1 MASIVKRKN
10 KYSVVYAYFDEA
22 GKRRQRWETFDTNAE
37 AKKRKAQI
45 EYEQESGTFIVPNA
59 KTLNDL
65 LNEYMSIYGVN
76 TRAMSTYESRRG
88 LMRNYITPIIGDMCL
103 GEITPRM
110 MDQYYRDLL
119 TVKAVSVNNRKPT
132 NEYLTPH
139 TVREIHKL
147 LRNAFNQAV
156 RWELIA
162 RNPVLEPRRPEGHPG
177 RHGPCGDRHDH
188 QRVCP
193 HPGRGPQDQRPEV

>member
-76 TRAMSTYESRRG
+76 TWAMSTYESRRG
-88 LMRNYITPIIGDMCL
+88 LMRNLHNPYYWGYVL
-103 GEITPRM
+103 GGNHSTNDGQILPGFTERESG
-110 MDQYYRDLL
+110 Q
-119 TVKAVSVNNRKPT
+119 RKQS
-132 NEYLTPH
+132 
-139 TVREIHKL
+139 
-147 LRNAFNQAV
+147 QA
-156 RWELIA
+156 
-162 RNPVLEPRRPEGHPG
+162 NK
-177 RHGPCGDRHDH
+177 
-188 QRVCP
+188 
-193 HPGRGPQDQRPEV
+193 

>member
-1 MASIVKRKN
+1 MGNLR
-10 KYSVVYAYFDEA
+10 YYAYFDEA

-76 TRAMSTYESRRG
+76 TWAMSTYESRRG

-110 MDQYYRDLL
+110 MDKYYRDLL
-119 TVKAVSVNNRKPT
+119 SVKAVSVNNRKPT

-139 TVREIHKL
+139 KL
-147 LRNAFNQAV
+147 CVGN
-156 RWELIA
+156 
-162 RNPVLEPRRPEGHPG
+162 
-177 RHGPCGDRHDH
+177 
-188 QRVCP
+188 
-193 HPGRGPQDQRPEV
+193 

>member
-10 KYSVVYAYFDEA
+10 KCSVVYAYFDEA

-76 TRAMSTYESRRG
+76 TWAMSTYESRRG
-88 LMRNYITPIIGDMCL
+88 LMRNYIPLLL
-103 GEITPRM
+103 GICAWGKS
-110 MDQYYRDLL
+110 L
-119 TVKAVSVNNRKPT
+119 
-132 NEYLTPH
+132 
-139 TVREIHKL
+139 RE
-147 LRNAFNQAV
+147 
-156 RWELIA
+156 
-162 RNPVLEPRRPEGHPG
+162 
-177 RHGPCGDRHDH
+177 
-188 QRVCP
+188 
-193 HPGRGPQDQRPEV
+193 